1 MKGLEL
7 SRAFYEE
14 FGKNMISEQFSD
26 VADRIAVGLVGE
38 GSECLGFDDNISTD
52 HDFEPG
58 FCLFITAE
66 DERRFGFRLERAY
79 SKLPKEFMGFC
90 RQPLSPVGG
99 NRHGVLVIEDFYQ
112 KFLGAPSAPDTIER
126 WLFTP
131 SATLRTASND
141 EVWRDDLGI
150 FSEIRSKL
158 LMGYPEE
165 IRRKRIAAHTLMM
178 AQSGQYNL
186 PRCLDR
192 GDLGAAQLCIAEFV
206 KSAISTVYLLNNV
219 YEPFYKWAYRGMR
232 ELPLLSDM
240 ADKLPCL
247 FTAEKP
253 TELIENIANELCD
266 AFCQIGLS
274 NHTDND
280 LSVHAYKISNT
291 VKDGTLRNMH
301 ILEGI

>member
-7 SRAFYEE
+7 SRAFYEQ
-14 FGKNMISEQFSD
+14 FGKDMIAEQFSD

-38 GSECLGFDDNISTD
+38 GSECLGFDDEISTD

-66 DERRFGFRLERAY
+66 DERKFGFRLQRAY

-99 NRHGVLVIEDFYQ
+99 NRHGVLVIEDFYE
-112 KFLGAPSAPDTIER
+112 KFLGAPTAPDTAER

-131 SATLRTASND
+131 SQTLRSASNG

-150 FSEIRSKL
+150 FSGIRSKL
-158 LMGYPEE
+158 IMGYPEDV
-165 IRRKRIAAHTLMM
+165 RRKKIAAHALMM
-178 AQSGQYNL
+178 AQAGQYNL
-186 PRCLDR
+186 PRCLSRSDV
-192 GDLGAAQLCIAEFV
+192 GAAQLCIAEFI
-206 KSAISTVYLLNNV
+206 KNAISTVYLLNNA

-232 ELPLLSDM
+232 ELDLLSDM
-240 ADKLPCL
+240 ADKLPLL
-247 FTAEKP
+247 FTADEP
-253 TELIENIANELCD
+253 TKLLGNIADEICE
-266 AFCQIGLS
+266 AFHRLGLS

-280 LSVHAYKISNT
+280 LSVHAYKIVNT
-291 VKDGTLRNMH
+291 IKDGILRNMH
-301 ILEGI
+301 ILDGI